1 MDKMSSC
8 VTDAGGNS
16 GKLLVHVSENGHS
29 FQLDC
34 HEGMLVEDVMRLI
47 ESVTGINCNDQV
59 ILSLDV
65 RLESQR
71 HLSVYKLPADDREVF
86 LFDRSRLQSNSPP
99 PPPEQIDIP
108 DIVEPPSPSS
118 SHDSHPL
125 DDASDPA
132 LKALPSYEREF
143 RYHYHKAHTIYSST
157 VMKFEYCERLLREQ
171 KVQERALEVARG
183 NLDQYYKMINQN
195 YTDFMKRYSQ
205 QYRVHSDLLMN
216 LGRDIEK
223 LRSVKLHPALQTANR
238 KCLLDFVKED
248 SLRKS
253 AENCSSSRS
262 QFENKV
268 FQFKETFNE
277 VKRKVEDLFSSRA
290 SISIKNLELNIKE
303 HQRYINE
310 QKSIMQSLRLA
321 FIYFCHSSSIRPF
334 MLPPSGFVFGL

>member
-1 MDKMSSC
+1 M
-8 VTDAGGNS
+8 
-16 GKLLVHVSENGHS
+16 
-29 FQLDC
+29 
-34 HEGMLVEDVMRLI
+34 
-47 ESVTGINCNDQV
+47 
-59 ILSLDV
+59 
-65 RLESQR
+65 
-71 HLSVYKLPADDREVF
+71 
-86 LFDRSRLQSNSPP
+86 
-99 PPPEQIDIP
+99 
-108 DIVEPPSPSS
+108 
-118 SHDSHPL
+118 
-125 DDASDPA
+125 
-132 LKALPSYEREF
+132 KALPSYEREF